1 MIILPAID
9 IKGGKCVRLFKG
21 DFNKLK
27 EYKKSPLE
35 QAKIFI
41 SFGFKNLHIVD
52 LDGAKSGRSINKSI
66 IREICKLGS
75 LKIQVGGGIRST
87 EQIKELLDFG
97 IDKVILGTKAIEDKK
112 FLLDALN
119 KFENKIA
126 LSLDAKG
133 GFLAS
138 SGWTKKT
145 NIQVEEYIKDIKD
158 FKISRIIF
166 TDINKDGTK
175 TGPNLDQT
183 LFLSSMTRIPFIIS
197 GGISSIDEIITIKN
211 KNPKNIEGII
221 IGKAIYDGNIDLQKL
236 SKLI

>member
-21 DFNKLK
+21 DFNKLR

-66 IREICKLGS
+66 IHEICKLGS

>member
-21 DFNKLK
+21 DFNKVR

-52 LDGAKSGRSINKSI
+52 LDGAKSGRSINKSVI
-66 IREICKLGS
+66 HEICKLGS

>member
-21 DFNKLK
+21 DFNKLR

-66 IREICKLGS
+66 IHEICKLGS

-126 LSLDAKG
+126 LSLDAKD

>member
-21 DFNKLK
+21 DFKKIK
-27 EYKKSPLE
+27 EYEKSPLE

-41 SFGFKNLHIVD
+41 NLGFKNLHIVD
-52 LDGAKSGRSINKSI
+52 LDGAKFGKSFSKSI
-66 IREICKLGS
+66 IYEICKLGI
-75 LKIQVGGGIRST
+75 LKIQVGGGIRKT
-87 EQIKELLDFG
+87 EQIKELLDNG
-97 IDKVILGTKAIEDKK
+97 VDKVILGTKAIEDKN
-112 FLLDALN
+112 FLLESIS
-119 KFENKIA
+119 KFENKIV
-126 LSLDAKG
+126 LSLDAKD

-145 NIQVEEYIKDIKD
+145 NIKVTEYIKDIKD

-166 TDINKDGTK
+166 TDISRDGTK
-175 TGPNLDQT
+175 TGPNIDQT
-183 LFLSSMTRIPFIIS
+183 LFLSSLTKIPFIIS
-197 GGISSIDEIITIKN
+197 GGISSIDEVMDIKN
-211 KNPKNIEGII
+211 RNYKSIEGII

>member
-66 IREICKLGS
+66 IHEICKLGS

>member
-21 DFNKLK
+21 DFNKVR

-66 IREICKLGS
+66 IHEICKLGS

>member
-21 DFNKLK
+21 DFNKLR

-66 IREICKLGS
+66 IHEICKLGS

-145 NIQVEEYIKDIKD
+145 NIQVLNFC
-158 FKISRIIF
+158 FKS
-166 TDINKDGTK
+166 
-175 TGPNLDQT
+175 
-183 LFLSSMTRIPFIIS
+183 
-197 GGISSIDEIITIKN
+197 
-211 KNPKNIEGII
+211 
-221 IGKAIYDGNIDLQKL
+221 A
-236 SKLI
+236 